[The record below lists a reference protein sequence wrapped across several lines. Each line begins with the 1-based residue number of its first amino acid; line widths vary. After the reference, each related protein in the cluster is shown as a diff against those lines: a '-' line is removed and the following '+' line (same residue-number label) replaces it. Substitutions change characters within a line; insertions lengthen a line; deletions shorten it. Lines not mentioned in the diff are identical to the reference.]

1 MFHIKPFCPITIR
14 DHGELAPPPRVEGP
28 AAVHCFGTSHNPDPP
43 PSQSAAA
50 YIEEHNIQKVVEEV
64 INATIK
70 AKPSNPF
77 SFMVR

>member
-1 MFHIKPFCPITIR
+1 M
-14 DHGELAPPPRVEGP
+14 
-28 AAVHCFGTSHNPDPP
+28 HCFGTSHNPDPP

>member
-1 MFHIKPFCPITIR
+1 MVSS
-14 DHGELAPPPRVEGP
+14 PRLQGLRGLLP
-28 AAVHCFGTSHNPDPP
+28 CTASATSHNPDPP